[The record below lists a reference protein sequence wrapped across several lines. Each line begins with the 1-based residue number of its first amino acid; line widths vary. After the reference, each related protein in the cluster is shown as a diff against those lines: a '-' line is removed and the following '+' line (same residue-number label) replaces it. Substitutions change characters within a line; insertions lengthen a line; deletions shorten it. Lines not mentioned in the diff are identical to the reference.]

1 MSKFDKYKA
10 PKNIDTDYSS
20 NGRSSVFDKYR
31 SPKAVAKEPTPSF
44 LDRVGQF
51 GTGALSG
58 FSRAAMSEAADQ
70 ASSGVMEV
78 GGMAVPISEST
89 ALANIPQKGIEA
101 LESMKPR
108 ENDSLGNI
116 LYKAGEFGGA
126 TASMPLPSSV
136 GVNAARSAIG
146 GGSKSLLTKFA
157 KDIGTGSSIGAGSGV
172 MQEAGVDPLYADLIS
187 SIATPTAIVKSK
199 SLLNNF
205 TKPRQTLAKIPMKLM
220 GLTPKSMNIE
230 AAKAARDLGID
241 LPAAA
246 VTDSTLTG
254 LADQWVGKTPF
265 FGNRLKNK
273 YATTEAQTKNVLEDI
288 LDGTGPARTPEIEG
302 QIAGLYNKVATSLP
316 AEAKVLPI
324 NLKKAIDDIKIN
336 TAILSPD
343 EKSLLQSLETIKN
356 EIEPASKIVSQYG
369 PIKLPLQEYDVNKL
383 VGTKKSLNSII
394 KWDTDAGVKNQ
405 LKKIQKAISEDIK
418 EYGKTN
424 PEWYDAFKEADK
436 LYGDVAKR
444 EKLENILRHKAT
456 SDATESLSYN
466 TLAKAI
472 NNPKNTKSIKK
483 QLTPENFEKIQK
495 LGTVAKAMAIK
506 SKNIPNPS
514 GTAMTTAT
522 IAIVSGLFT
531 NPMATLSGSGI
542 GAVIG
547 AYGSSKLLTDKKFLD
562 LALKLA
568 ENPNNLATT
577 TALNHR
583 IKEITG
589 YSAVA
594 LSKNL
599 QEMNNNQ

>member
-1 MSKFDKYKA
+1 MSKFDKYRTGSK
-10 PKNIDTDYSS
+10 
-20 NGRSSVFDKYR
+20 FDKYR
-31 SPKAVAKEPTPSF
+31 SPKAVAKEPPPSF
-44 LDRVGQF
+44 LDRLGQL
-51 GTGALSG
+51 GKGALSG
-58 FSRAAMSEAADQ
+58 FMRSGLNEGADQ
-70 ASSGVMEV
+70 FGAGVMEV
-78 GGMAVPISEST
+78 APGVVAPILPESAEFMAKS
-89 ALANIPQKGIEA
+89 ANRGLEA
-101 LESMKPR
+101 LDSMKPR

-126 TASMPLPSSV
+126 TASLPLPTGASL
-136 GVNAARSAIG
+136 NAARSAIG

-172 MQEAGVDPLYADLIS
+172 LQEAGVDPLYADLMS
-187 SIATPTAIVKSK
+187 SLATPTAIVKSK

-205 TKPRQTLAKIPMKLM
+205 MKPKETLAKIPMKLM

-230 AAKAARDLGID
+230 AARAARDLGID

-246 VTDSTLTG
+246 VTDSKLTA
-254 LADQWVGKTPF
+254 LADQYVGKAPI
-265 FGNRLKNK
+265 FGNKLKNK
-273 YATTEAQTKNVLEDI
+273 YLLAEEQTQKVLSDI
-288 LDGTGPARTPEIEG
+288 LDEIGPSRTPEIEG

-316 AEAKVLPI
+316 EEAKVLPV
-324 NLKKAIDDIKIN
+324 NLKKAIDEIKIN

-405 LKKIQKAISEDIK
+405 LKKIQKAITRDIE
-418 EYGKTN
+418 EYGKSN

-444 EKLENILRHKAT
+444 ERLENILRHKAT
-456 SDATESLSYN
+456 NDATESLSYN
-466 TLAKAI
+466 ALAKAI
-472 NNPKNTKSIKK
+472 NNHKNSVSIRK
-483 QLTPENFEKIQK
+483 QLTPEVFKKIQQ
-495 LGTVAKAMAIK
+495 LGTVAKAMAVK

-514 GTAMTTAT
+514 GTATTGGISAAIFGLFYDPITTAKLL
-522 IAIVSGLFT
+522 GGGYG
-531 NPMATLSGSGI
+531 AT
-542 GAVIG
+542 
-547 AYGSSKLLTDKKFLD
+547 KLLTDKKFLD

-583 IKEITG
+583 ITELTG
-589 YSAVA
+589 YPAIA

-599 QEMNNNQ
+599 QEMNNTVE

>member
-1 MSKFDKYKA
+1 MSKFDKYRTGSK
-10 PKNIDTDYSS
+10 
-20 NGRSSVFDKYR
+20 FDKYR
-31 SPKAVAKEPTPSF
+31 NPKSVAKETPPSF
-44 LDRVGQF
+44 LDRLGQL
-51 GTGALSG
+51 GKGALSG
-58 FSRAAMSEAADQ
+58 FMRSGLAEGADQ
-70 ASSGVMEV
+70 FGAGVMEV
-78 GGMAVPISEST
+78 APGVVAPILPQSAEVMAKS
-89 ALANIPQKGIEA
+89 ANKGLEA
-101 LESMKPR
+101 LDAMKPK

-126 TASMPLPSSV
+126 TASMPLPTSA
-136 GVNAARSAIG
+136 GVNAAGSAIR

-187 SIATPTAIVKSK
+187 SVATPTAIIKSK

-205 TKPRQTLAKIPMKLM
+205 TKPRQTLAKIRMKLM
-220 GLTPKSMNIE
+220 GLTPKGMNIE
-230 AAKAARDLGID
+230 AARAARDLGID

-246 VTDSTLTG
+246 VTDSKLTA
-254 LADQWVGKTPF
+254 LADQYVGKAPI
-265 FGNRLKNK
+265 FGNKLKNK
-273 YATTEAQTKNVLEDI
+273 YTLAEEQTQKVLSDI
-288 LDGTGPARTPEIEG
+288 LDEIGPSRTPEVEG
-302 QIAGLYNKVATSLP
+302 HIAGLYDKVKTSLP
-316 AEAKVLPI
+316 ADAKVLPA
-324 NLKKAIDDIKIN
+324 NLKKAIDEIKIN

-405 LKKIQKAISEDIK
+405 LKKIQKAISRDIQ
-418 EYGKTN
+418 EYGKSN

-436 LYGDVAKR
+436 LYGDVARR
-444 EKLENILRHKAT
+444 EKLENILGHKAT
-456 SDATESLSYN
+456 NYATESLSYN
-466 TLAKAI
+466 ALAKAI
-472 NNPKNTKSIKK
+472 NNPKNSVSIRK
-483 QLTPENFEKIQK
+483 QLTPEVFKKIQK

-514 GTAMTTAT
+514 GTATTGGITA
-522 IAIVSGLFT
+522 AIFGLFYDPIT
-531 NPMATLSGSGI
+531 TTKLLGGGYGAT
-542 GAVIG
+542 
-547 AYGSSKLLTDKKFLD
+547 KLLTDKKFLD

-589 YSAVA
+589 YSAIA
-594 LSKNL
+594 LNKNL
-599 QEMNNNQ
+599 QEMNNLPE

>member
-1 MSKFDKYKA
+1 MSKFDKYRTGSK
-10 PKNIDTDYSS
+10 
-20 NGRSSVFDKYR
+20 FDKYR
-31 SPKAVAKEPTPSF
+31 GPKAVAKETSPSF

-51 GTGALSG
+51 GKGALSG
-58 FSRAAMSEAADQ
+58 FSRAAMQEAADQ

-101 LESMKPR
+101 LESMKPK

-126 TASMPLPSSV
+126 TASMPLPTSV
-136 GVNAARSAIG
+136 GVNAARSAIQG
-146 GGSKSLLTKFA
+146 GGKSLLTKFA

-187 SIATPTAIVKSK
+187 SVATPTAIVKSK

-246 VTDSTLTG
+246 VTDSKLTA
-254 LADQWVGKTPF
+254 LADQYVGKAPI
-265 FGNRLKNK
+265 FGNKLKNK
-273 YATTEAQTKNVLEDI
+273 YALAEEQTQKVLSDI
-288 LDGTGPARTPEIEG
+288 LDEIGPSRTPEIEG
-302 QIAGLYNKVATSLP
+302 HIAGLYNKVATSLP
-316 AEAKVLPI
+316 SDAKVLPV

-356 EIEPASKIVSQYG
+356 EIEPASKIISQYG

-405 LKKIQKAISEDIK
+405 LKKIQKAISRDI
-418 EYGKTN
+418 EQYGKSN

-444 EKLENILRHKAT
+444 ERLENILRHKAT

-472 NNPKNTKSIKK
+472 NNHKNTASIRK
-483 QLTPENFEKIQK
+483 QLTPETFEKIQK

-514 GTAMTTAT
+514 GTATTGGISAAIFGLFYDPITTAK
-522 IAIVSGLFT
+522 L
-531 NPMATLSGSGI
+531 L
-542 GAVIG
+542 GAG
-547 AYGSSKLLTDKKFLD
+547 YGTTKLLTDKKFLD

-583 IKEITG
+583 IKELTG
-589 YSAVA
+589 YPAIA
-594 LSKNL
+594 LNKNL
-599 QEMNNNQ
+599 QEMNNVPE

>member
-10 PKNIDTDYSS
+10 PKNIDRDQLPSQ
-20 NGRSSVFDKYR
+20 RSGVFDKYR
-31 SPKAVAKEPTPSF
+31 SPKAVAKEPSPSF
-44 LDRVGQF
+44 LDRLGQF
-51 GTGALSG
+51 GKGALAGFMRSG
-58 FSRAAMSEAADQ
+58 LAEGADQ
-70 ASSGVMEV
+70 FGAGVMEV
-78 GGMAVPISEST
+78 APGVVAPILPQSAEFMAKS
-89 ALANIPQKGIEA
+89 ANKG
-101 LESMKPR
+101 LESLDAMKPK

-126 TASMPLPSSV
+126 TASMPLPTSA
-136 GVNAARSAIG
+136 GVNVAGNAIRG
-146 GGSKSLLTKFA
+146 GGKSLLTKFA
-157 KDIGTGSSIGAGSGV
+157 KDVGTGSSIGAGSGV
-172 MQEAGVDPLYADLIS
+172 LQETGVDPLHADLIS
-187 SIATPTAIVKSK
+187 SVATPTAIVKSK

-205 TKPRQTLAKIPMKLM
+205 TKPRQTLAKIPMKIM

-246 VTDSTLTG
+246 VTDSKLTA
-254 LADQWVGKTPF
+254 LADQYVGKAPI
-265 FGNRLKNK
+265 FGNKLKNK
-273 YATTEAQTKNVLEDI
+273 YALAEEQTQKVLSDI
-288 LDGTGPARTPEIEG
+288 LDEIGPSRTPEIEG
-302 QIAGLYNKVATSLP
+302 HIAGLYNKVATSLP
-316 AEAKVLPI
+316 SDAKVLPV

-405 LKKIQKAISEDIK
+405 LKKIQKAISRDI
-418 EYGKTN
+418 EQYGKSN

-444 EKLENILRHKAT
+444 ERLENILRHKAT

-472 NNPKNTKSIKK
+472 NNHKNTASIRK
-483 QLTPENFEKIQK
+483 QLTPETFEKIQK

-514 GTAMTTAT
+514 GTATTGGISAAIFGLFYDPITTAK
-522 IAIVSGLFT
+522 L
-531 NPMATLSGSGI
+531 L
-542 GAVIG
+542 GAG
-547 AYGSSKLLTDKKFLD
+547 YGTTKLLTDKKFLD

-583 IKEITG
+583 IKELTG
-589 YSAVA
+589 YPAIA
-594 LSKNL
+594 LNKNL
-599 QEMNNNQ
+599 QEMNNVPE

>member
-10 PKNIDTDYSS
+10 PKNIDRDQLPSQ
-20 NGRSSVFDKYR
+20 RSGVFDKYR
-31 SPKAVAKEPTPSF
+31 SPKAVAKEKSPSF
-44 LDRVGQF
+44 LDRASQF
-51 GTGALSG
+51 GKGALSG
-58 FSRAAMSEAADQ
+58 FMRSGLAEGADQ
-70 ASSGVMEV
+70 FGAGVMEV
-78 GGMAVPISEST
+78 APGVVAPILPESAEVMSDT
-89 ALANIPQKGIEA
+89 TSKT
-101 LESMKPR
+101 LESLDAMKPK

-126 TASMPLPSSV
+126 TASMPLPTGASL
-136 GVNAARSAIG
+136 NAAGSAIRG
-146 GGSKSLLTKFA
+146 GGKSLLPKFA
-157 KDIGTGSSIGAGSGV
+157 KDIGTGSSIGGGSGV

-187 SIATPTAIVKSK
+187 SVATPTAIIKSK

-230 AAKAARDLGID
+230 AARAARDLGID

-246 VTDSTLTG
+246 VTDSKLTA
-254 LADQWVGKTPF
+254 LADQYVGKAPI
-265 FGNRLKNK
+265 FGNKLKNK
-273 YATTEAQTKNVLEDI
+273 YALAEEQTQKVLSDI
-288 LDGTGPARTPEIEG
+288 LDEIGPSRTPEIEG
-302 QIAGLYNKVATSLP
+302 HIAGLYNKVATSLP
-316 AEAKVLPI
+316 QEAKVLPV

-405 LKKIQKAISEDIK
+405 LKKIQKAISRDIQ
-418 EYGKTN
+418 EYGKSN

-436 LYGDVAKR
+436 LYGDVARR
-444 EKLENILRHKAT
+444 EKLENILGHKAT
-456 SDATESLSYN
+456 NYATDSLSYN
-466 TLAKAI
+466 ALAKAI
-472 NNPKNTKSIKK
+472 NNPKNSESIRK
-483 QLTPENFEKIQK
+483 QLTPETFKKIQK

-514 GTAMTTAT
+514 GTATTGGISAAIFGLFYDPITTAKLL
-522 IAIVSGLFT
+522 GGGYG
-531 NPMATLSGSGI
+531 AT
-542 GAVIG
+542 
-547 AYGSSKLLTDKKFLD
+547 KLLTDKKFLD

-583 IKEITG
+583 IKELTG
-589 YSAVA
+589 YPAIA

-599 QEMNNNQ
+599 QEMNNTAE

>member
-10 PKNIDTDYSS
+10 PKNIDRDQLPSQR
-20 NGRSSVFDKYR
+20 NGVFDKYR
-31 SPKAVAKEPTPSF
+31 SPKAVAKEPPPSF
-44 LDRVGQF
+44 LDRLGQL
-51 GTGALSG
+51 GKGALSG
-58 FSRAAMSEAADQ
+58 FSRTGLLEGADQ
-70 ASSGVMEV
+70 FGAGVMEV
-78 GGMAVPISEST
+78 APGVVAPILPESAEFMAKSASR
-89 ALANIPQKGIEA
+89 GIEA
-101 LESMKPR
+101 LDSMKPKD
-108 ENDSLGNI
+108 NDSLGNI

-126 TASMPLPSSV
+126 TASLPLPTGSSL
-136 GVNAARSAIG
+136 NAAGSAIRG
-146 GGSKSLLTKFA
+146 GGKSLLTKFA
-157 KDIGTGSSIGAGSGV
+157 KDIGTGSSIGAGSGL
-172 MQEAGVDPLYADLIS
+172 MQEAGVSPLYADLIS
-187 SIATPTAIVKSK
+187 SVATPTAIVKSK

-230 AAKAARDLGID
+230 AARAARDLGID

-246 VTDSTLTG
+246 VTDSKLTA
-254 LADQWVGKTPF
+254 LADQYMGKAPI
-265 FGNRLKNK
+265 FGNKLKNK
-273 YATTEAQTKNVLEDI
+273 YTLAEEQTQKALSDI
-288 LDGTGPARTPEIEG
+288 FDEIGPSRTPEIEG

-316 AEAKVLPI
+316 EEAKVLPI

-405 LKKIQKAISEDIK
+405 LKKIQKAISQDI
-418 EYGKTN
+418 EQYGKTN

-444 EKLENILRHKAT
+444 EKLENILGHKAT
-456 SDATESLSYN
+456 NYATDSLSYN
-466 TLAKAI
+466 ALAKAI
-472 NNPKNTKSIKK
+472 YNPKNSESIRK
-483 QLTPENFEKIQK
+483 QLTPETFKKIQK
-495 LGTVAKAMAIK
+495 LGTVAKAMAVK

-514 GTAMTTAT
+514 GTATTGGISAAIFGLFYDPITTAKLL
-522 IAIVSGLFT
+522 G
-531 NPMATLSGSGI
+531 GGY
-542 GAVIG
+542 GA
-547 AYGSSKLLTDKKFLD
+547 SRLLTDKKFLD

-568 ENPNNLATT
+568 ENHNNLATT

-589 YSAVA
+589 YPVIA

-599 QEMNNNQ
+599 QEMNNVPE

>member
-10 PKNIDTDYSS
+10 PKNIDRDQLPSQ
-20 NGRSSVFDKYR
+20 RSGVFDKYR
-31 SPKAVAKEPTPSF
+31 SPKAVAKEIPPSF
-44 LDRVGQF
+44 LDRLGQF
-51 GTGALSG
+51 GKGALSG
-58 FSRAAMSEAADQ
+58 FMRSGLAEGADQ
-70 ASSGVMEV
+70 FGAGVMEV
-78 GGMAVPISEST
+78 APGVVAPILPESAQVMSDT
-89 ALANIPQKGIEA
+89 TNKA
-101 LESMKPR
+101 LESLDSMKPK

-126 TASMPLPSSV
+126 TASFPLPTSA
-136 GVNAARSAIG
+136 GVNVAGNAIRG
-146 GGSKSLLTKFA
+146 GGKSLLTKFA

-172 MQEAGVDPLYADLIS
+172 MQEAGVDPLVSDLIS
-187 SIATPTAIVKSK
+187 SVATPTAIIKSK

-205 TKPRQTLAKIPMKLM
+205 TKPRQTLAKIPMKIM
-220 GLTPKSMNIE
+220 GLTPKSMNIA

-246 VTDSTLTG
+246 VTDSKLTA
-254 LADQWVGKTPF
+254 LADQYVGKAPI
-265 FGNRLKNK
+265 FGNKLKNK
-273 YATTEAQTKNVLEDI
+273 YALTEEQTQKVLSDI
-288 LDGTGPARTPEIEG
+288 LDEIGPSRTPEIEG
-302 QIAGLYNKVATSLP
+302 HIAGLYNKVATSLP
-316 AEAKVLPI
+316 QEAKVLPV

-405 LKKIQKAISEDIK
+405 LKKIQKAISRDIQ
-418 EYGKTN
+418 EYGKSN

-436 LYGDVAKR
+436 LYGDVARR
-444 EKLENILRHKAT
+444 EKLENILGHKAT
-456 SDATESLSYN
+456 NYATESLSYN
-466 TLAKAI
+466 ALAKAI
-472 NNPKNTKSIKK
+472 NNPKNSVSIRK
-483 QLTPENFEKIQK
+483 QLTPETFKKIQK
-495 LGTVAKAMAIK
+495 LGSVAKAMAVK

-514 GTAMTTAT
+514 GTATTGGISAAIFGLFYDPITTAKLL
-522 IAIVSGLFT
+522 GGGYG
-531 NPMATLSGSGI
+531 AT
-542 GAVIG
+542 
-547 AYGSSKLLTDKKFLD
+547 KLLTDKKFLD

-594 LSKNL
+594 LNKNL
-599 QEMNNNQ
+599 QEMNNTAE

>member
-20 NGRSSVFDKYR
+20 NGISSVFDKYR
-31 SPKAVAKEPTPSF
+31 SPKAVAKEPPPSF

-51 GTGALSG
+51 GKGALSG
-58 FSRAAMSEAADQ
+58 FMRSGLAEGADQ
-70 ASSGVMEV
+70 FGAGVMEV
-78 GGMAVPISEST
+78 APGVVAPI
-89 ALANIPQKGIEA
+89 LPQSAQVMSDTTNQA
-101 LESMKPR
+101 LESLDAMKPR
-108 ENDSLGNI
+108 DNDSLGNI

-126 TASMPLPSSV
+126 TASLPLPTST

-146 GGSKSLLTKFA
+146 GGGKSLLTKFA
-157 KDIGTGSSIGAGSGV
+157 KDIGTGSSIGAGSGL
-172 MQEAGVDPLYADLIS
+172 MQEAGIDPLYADLIS
-187 SIATPTAIVKSK
+187 SVATPTAIVKSK

-205 TKPRQTLAKIPMKLM
+205 TKPRETLAKIPMKLM

-246 VTDSTLTG
+246 VTDSKLTA
-254 LADQWVGKTPF
+254 LADQYVGKAPI
-265 FGNRLKNK
+265 FGNKLKNK
-273 YATTEAQTKNVLEDI
+273 YTLAEEQIQKVLSDI
-288 LDGTGPARTPEIEG
+288 FDEIGPSRTPEVEG
-302 QIAGLYNKVATSLP
+302 HIAGLYNKVATSLP
-316 AEAKVLPI
+316 QEAKVLPI

-356 EIEPASKIVSQYG
+356 EIEPASKIISQYG

-405 LKKIQKAISEDIK
+405 LKKIQKAISQDI
-418 EYGKTN
+418 EQYGKTN

-444 EKLENILRHKAT
+444 EKLENILGHKAT
-456 SDATESLSYN
+456 NYATDSLSYN
-466 TLAKAI
+466 ALAKAI
-472 NNPKNTKSIKK
+472 YNPKNSESIRK
-483 QLTPENFEKIQK
+483 QLTPETFKKIQK

-514 GTAMTTAT
+514 GTATTGGISAAIFGLFYDPITTAKLL
-522 IAIVSGLFT
+522 GGGYG
-531 NPMATLSGSGI
+531 AT
-542 GAVIG
+542 
-547 AYGSSKLLTDKKFLD
+547 KLLTDKKFLD

-583 IKEITG
+583 LKEITG

-599 QEMNNNQ
+599 REMNLQAE

>member
-1 MSKFDKYKA
+1 MSKFDKYRTGSK
-10 PKNIDTDYSS
+10 
-20 NGRSSVFDKYR
+20 FDKYR
-31 SPKAVAKEPTPSF
+31 NPKAVAKETPPSF

-51 GTGALSG
+51 GKGALSG
-58 FSRAAMSEAADQ
+58 FMRSGLLEGADQ
-70 ASSGVMEV
+70 FDAGVMEV
-78 GGMAVPISEST
+78 GGAAVPILPQSAEVMAKS
-89 ALANIPQKGIEA
+89 ANKGLEA
-101 LESMKPR
+101 LDSMKPR

-126 TASMPLPSSV
+126 TASMPLPT
-136 GVNAARSAIG
+136 GAAVNAAGNAIRG
-146 GGSKSLLTKFA
+146 GGKSLLTKFA
-157 KDIGTGSSIGAGSGV
+157 KDIRTGSSIGAGSGL
-172 MQEAGVDPLYADLIS
+172 MQEAGVDPLVSDLIS
-187 SIATPTAIVKSK
+187 SVATPSAIVKSK

-220 GLTPKSMNIE
+220 GLTPGSMNIE

-246 VTDSTLTG
+246 VTDSKLTA
-254 LADQWVGKTPF
+254 LADQYIGKAPI
-265 FGNRLKNK
+265 FGNKLKNK
-273 YATTEAQTKNVLEDI
+273 YLLAEEQTQKALSDI
-288 LDGTGPARTPEIEG
+288 FDEIGPPRTSEIEG
-302 QIAGLYNKVATSLP
+302 QIAGRYNKVATSLP
-316 AEAKVLPI
+316 QEAKVLPI

-356 EIEPASKIVSQYG
+356 EIEPASKIISQYG

-405 LKKIQKAISEDIK
+405 LKKIQKAISQDI
-418 EYGKTN
+418 EQYGKTN

-444 EKLENILRHKAT
+444 ERLENILGRKAT
-456 SDATESLSYN
+456 NYATDSLSYN
-466 TLAKAI
+466 ALAKSI
-472 NNPKNTKSIKK
+472 NDPKNTESIKK
-483 QLTPENFEKIQK
+483 QLTPDVFKKIQK

-514 GTAMTTAT
+514 GTATTGGISAAIFGLFYDPITTAKLL
-522 IAIVSGLFT
+522 G
-531 NPMATLSGSGI
+531 GGY
-542 GAVIG
+542 GA
-547 AYGSSKLLTDKKFLD
+547 SRLLTDKKFLD

-583 IKEITG
+583 ITELTG
-589 YSAVA
+589 YPAVA

-599 QEMNNNQ
+599 QEMNNTAE

>member
-10 PKNIDTDYSS
+10 PKNIDRDQLPSQR
-20 NGRSSVFDKYR
+20 NGVFDKYR
-31 SPKAVAKEPTPSF
+31 NPKAVAKEPPPSF

-51 GTGALSG
+51 GKGALSG

-89 ALANIPQKGIEA
+89 ALANIPQKGIESLDA
-101 LESMKPR
+101 MKPR

-126 TASMPLPSSV
+126 TASMPLPTSA
-136 GVNAARSAIG
+136 GVNAARGVLQG
-146 GGSKSLLTKFA
+146 GGKSLLTKFA
-157 KDIGTGSSIGAGSGV
+157 KDIGTGSSIGAGSGL
-172 MQEAGVDPLYADLIS
+172 MQQAGVDPLYADLVS
-187 SIATPTAIVKSK
+187 SVATPTAIVKSK

-205 TKPRQTLAKIPMKLM
+205 TKPKETLAKIPMKLM

-246 VTDSTLTG
+246 VTDSKLTA
-254 LADQWVGKTPF
+254 LADQYVGKAPI
-265 FGNRLKNK
+265 FGNKLKNK
-273 YATTEAQTKNVLEDI
+273 YTLAEEQTQKVLSDI
-288 LDGTGPARTPEIEG
+288 FDEIGPARTPEIET
-302 QIAGLYNKVATSLP
+302 QIAGLYDKVATSLP
-316 AEAKVLPI
+316 ADAKVLPV
-324 NLKKAIDDIKIN
+324 NFKKAVDDIKIN
-336 TAILSPD
+336 TAVLSPD
-343 EKSLLQSLETIKN
+343 ENSLLKSLETMKN
-356 EIEPASKIVSQYG
+356 EIEPASKVVNQYG
-369 PIKLPLQEYDVNKL
+369 LNIKLPLQEYNVDRL

-405 LKKIQKAISEDIK
+405 LKKIQKAISQDI
-418 EYGKTN
+418 EQYGKTN

-444 EKLENILRHKAT
+444 ERLENILRHKAT
-456 SDATESLSYN
+456 NDATESLSYN

-472 NNPKNTKSIKK
+472 NNHKNTASIRK
-483 QLTPENFEKIQK
+483 QLTPETFEKIQK

-514 GTAMTTAT
+514 GTATTGGISAAIFGLFYDPITTAK
-522 IAIVSGLFT
+522 L
-531 NPMATLSGSGI
+531 L
-542 GAVIG
+542 GAG
-547 AYGSSKLLTDKKFLD
+547 YGTTKLLTDKKFLD
-562 LALKLA
+562 LALKLT

-583 IKEITG
+583 LKEITG

-594 LSKNL
+594 LNKNL
-599 QEMNNNQ
+599 QDMNNTAE

>member
-10 PKNIDTDYSS
+10 PKNIDRDQLPSQ
-20 NGRSSVFDKYR
+20 RSGVFDKYR
-31 SPKAVAKEPTPSF
+31 SPKAVAKEPSPSF
-44 LDRVGQF
+44 LDRLGQF
-51 GTGALSG
+51 GKGALAG
-58 FSRAAMSEAADQ
+58 FSRSGLAEAADQ
-70 ASSGVMEV
+70 FGAGVMEV
-78 GGMAVPISEST
+78 APGVVAPILPESAQVMSDT
-89 ALANIPQKGIEA
+89 TNKA
-101 LESMKPR
+101 LESLDSMKPR

-126 TASMPLPSSV
+126 TASFPLPTGASL
-136 GVNAARSAIG
+136 NAAGSAIRG
-146 GGSKSLLTKFA
+146 GGKSLLSKFA

-187 SIATPTAIVKSK
+187 SVATPTAIIKSK

-230 AAKAARDLGID
+230 AARAARDLGID

-246 VTDSTLTG
+246 VTDSKLTA
-254 LADQWVGKTPF
+254 LADQYVGKAPI
-265 FGNRLKNK
+265 FGNKLKNK
-273 YATTEAQTKNVLEDI
+273 YALAEEQTQKVLSDI
-288 LDGTGPARTPEIEG
+288 FDEIGPSRTPEVEG
-302 QIAGLYNKVATSLP
+302 HIAGLYNKVATSLP
-316 AEAKVLPI
+316 LDAKVLPV

-405 LKKIQKAISEDIK
+405 LKKIQKAISQDIK
-418 EYGKTN
+418 EYGKSN

-436 LYGDVAKR
+436 LYGDVARR
-444 EKLENILRHKAT
+444 EKLENILGHKAT
-456 SDATESLSYN
+456 NYATESLSYN
-466 TLAKAI
+466 ALAKAI
-472 NNPKNTKSIKK
+472 NNPKNSVSIRK
-483 QLTPENFEKIQK
+483 QLTPETFKKIQK

-514 GTAMTTAT
+514 GTATTGGISAAIFGLFYDPITTAKLL
-522 IAIVSGLFT
+522 GGGYG
-531 NPMATLSGSGI
+531 AT
-542 GAVIG
+542 
-547 AYGSSKLLTDKKFLD
+547 KLLTDKKFLD

-583 IKEITG
+583 IKAITG

-594 LSKNL
+594 LNKNL
-599 QEMNNNQ
+599 QEMNNLPE

>member
-10 PKNIDTDYSS
+10 PKNINRDQLPIKT
-20 NGRSSVFDKYR
+20 SSVFDKY
-31 SPKAVAKEPTPSF
+31 SNPKAVAKEPPQSF
-44 LDRVGQF
+44 LDRLGQL
-51 GTGALSG
+51 GKGALSG
-58 FSRAAMSEAADQ
+58 FMRSGLLEGADQ
-70 ASSGVMEV
+70 FGAGVMEV
-78 GGMAVPISEST
+78 APGVVAPILPQSAEVMAKS
-89 ALANIPQKGIEA
+89 ANKGIEA
-101 LESMKPR
+101 LDAMKPKD
-108 ENDSLGNI
+108 NDSLGNI

-126 TASMPLPSSV
+126 TASFPLPSWP
-136 GVNAARSAIG
+136 GVNAARSAIQG
-146 GGSKSLLTKFA
+146 GGKSLLTKFA
-157 KDIGTGSSIGAGSGV
+157 KDIGTGSSIGGGSGV
-172 MQEAGVDPLYADLIS
+172 LQEAGVDPLVSDLIS
-187 SIATPTAIVKSK
+187 SVATPTAIVKGK

-205 TKPRQTLAKIPMKLM
+205 TKPKETLAKIPMKLM
-220 GLTPKSMNIE
+220 GLTPGSMNIE

-241 LPAAA
+241 LPTAA
-246 VTDSTLTG
+246 VTDSKLTA
-254 LADQWVGKTPF
+254 LADQYLGKAPI
-265 FGNRLKNK
+265 FGNKLKNK
-273 YATTEAQTKNVLEDI
+273 YTLAEEQTQKALSDI
-288 LDGTGPARTPEIEG
+288 FDEIGPPRTPEIEG
-302 QIAGLYNKVATSLP
+302 QIAGLYSKVATSLP
-316 AEAKVLPI
+316 LEAKVLPA

-336 TAILSPD
+336 TAILSSD

-405 LKKIQKAISEDIK
+405 LKKIQKAISQDIK

-444 EKLENILRHKAT
+444 ERLENILGRKAT
-456 SDATESLSYN
+456 NYATDSLSYN
-466 TLAKAI
+466 ALAKSI
-472 NNPKNTKSIKK
+472 NDPKNTESIKK
-483 QLTPENFEKIQK
+483 QLTPDVFKKIQK

-514 GTAMTTAT
+514 GTATTGGISAAIFGLFYDPITTAKLL
-522 IAIVSGLFT
+522 G
-531 NPMATLSGSGI
+531 GGY
-542 GAVIG
+542 GA
-547 AYGSSKLLTDKKFLD
+547 SRLLTDKKFLD

-583 IKEITG
+583 ITELTG
-589 YSAVA
+589 YPAVA

-599 QEMNNNQ
+599 QEMNNTAE

>member
-10 PKNIDTDYSS
+10 PKNIDRDQLPSQR
-20 NGRSSVFDKYR
+20 NGVFDKYR
-31 SPKAVAKEPTPSF
+31 SPKAVAKEPPQSF
-44 LDRVGQF
+44 LDRLGQL
-51 GTGALSG
+51 GKGALSG
-58 FSRAAMSEAADQ
+58 FMRSGLMEGADQ
-70 ASSGVMEV
+70 FGSGVMEV
-78 GGMAVPISEST
+78 APGVVAPILPESAEFMAKS
-89 ALANIPQKGIEA
+89 ANRGLEA
-101 LESMKPR
+101 LESMKPK

-126 TASMPLPSSV
+126 TASMPLPTSV
-136 GVNAARSAIG
+136 GVNAARSAIQG
-146 GGSKSLLTKFA
+146 GGKSLLTKFA
-157 KDIGTGSSIGAGSGV
+157 KDIGTGSSIGGGSGV
-172 MQEAGVDPLYADLIS
+172 LQEAGVDPLVSDLIS
-187 SIATPTAIVKSK
+187 SVATPTAIVKSK

-205 TKPRQTLAKIPMKLM
+205 TKPRQALAKIPMKLM
-220 GLTPKSMNIE
+220 GLTPGSMNIE

-246 VTDSTLTG
+246 VTDSKLTA
-254 LADQWVGKTPF
+254 LADQYMGKAPI
-265 FGNRLKNK
+265 FGNKLKNK
-273 YATTEAQTKNVLEDI
+273 YLLAEEQTQKALSDI
-288 LDGTGPARTPEIEG
+288 FDEIGPARTPEIEG
-302 QIAGLYNKVATSLP
+302 QIAGRYNKVATSLP
-316 AEAKVLPI
+316 LEAKVLPI
-324 NLKKAIDDIKIN
+324 NLKKAIDEIKIN

-356 EIEPASKIVSQYG
+356 EIEPASKIISQYG

-405 LKKIQKAISEDIK
+405 LKKIQKAISQDIK

-444 EKLENILRHKAT
+444 EKLENILGRKAT
-456 SDATESLSYN
+456 NYATDSLSYN
-466 TLAKAI
+466 ALAKSI
-472 NNPKNTKSIKK
+472 NDPKNTESIKK
-483 QLTPENFEKIQK
+483 QLTPDVFKKIQK

-514 GTAMTTAT
+514 GTATTGGISAAIFGLFYDPITTAKLL
-522 IAIVSGLFT
+522 G
-531 NPMATLSGSGI
+531 GGY
-542 GAVIG
+542 GA
-547 AYGSSKLLTDKKFLD
+547 SRLLTDKKFLD

-583 IKEITG
+583 LKEITG
-589 YSAVA
+589 YSAIA

-599 QEMNNNQ
+599 QEMNNVPE

>member
-1 MSKFDKYKA
+1 M
-10 PKNIDTDYSS
+10 
-20 NGRSSVFDKYR
+20 
-31 SPKAVAKEPTPSF
+31 AKEMSSLEGLRAKPLQNLEGLRIKPVRPRKESPSF
-44 LDRVGQF
+44 LDRLGQL
-51 GTGALSG
+51 GKGALSG
-58 FSRAAMSEAADQ
+58 FMRSGLNEGADQ
-70 ASSGVMEV
+70 FGAGVMEV
-78 GGMAVPISEST
+78 APGVVAPILPQSAEVMAKSASR
-89 ALANIPQKGIEA
+89 G
-101 LESMKPR
+101 LESLDAMKPKD
-108 ENDSLGNI
+108 NDSLGNI

-126 TASMPLPSSV
+126 TASMPLPTSA
-136 GVNAARSAIG
+136 GVNAARSAIQG
-146 GGSKSLLTKFA
+146 GGKSLLTRFA

-172 MQEAGVDPLYADLIS
+172 LQEAGVDPLVSDLIS
-187 SIATPTAIVKSK
+187 SVATPTAIVKSK

-205 TKPRQTLAKIPMKLM
+205 TKPKETLAKIPMKLM
-220 GLTPKSMNIE
+220 GLTPGSMNIE

-246 VTDSTLTG
+246 VTDSKLTA
-254 LADQWVGKTPF
+254 LADQYMGKAPI
-265 FGNRLKNK
+265 FGNKLKNK
-273 YATTEAQTKNVLEDI
+273 YTLAEEQTQKALSDI
-288 LDGTGPARTPEIEG
+288 FDEIGPARTPEIEG

-316 AEAKVLPI
+316 LEAKVLPV

-356 EIEPASKIVSQYG
+356 EIEPASKIISQYG

-405 LKKIQKAISEDIK
+405 LKKIQKAISQDIK

-424 PEWYDAFKEADK
+424 PEWYDAFQEADK
-436 LYGDVAKR
+436 LYGNVAKR

-472 NNPKNTKSIKK
+472 NNHKNTASIRK
-483 QLTPENFEKIQK
+483 QLTPETFEKIKK

-514 GTAMTTAT
+514 GTATTGGISAAIFGLFYDPITTAKLL
-522 IAIVSGLFT
+522 G
-531 NPMATLSGSGI
+531 GGY
-542 GAVIG
+542 GA
-547 AYGSSKLLTDKKFLD
+547 SKLLTDKKFLD

-568 ENPNNLATT
+568 ENPNNLTTT

-583 IKEITG
+583 IKELSG
-589 YSAVA
+589 YSAIA
-594 LSKNL
+594 LNKNL
-599 QEMNNNQ
+599 EAINNAAE

>member
-1 MSKFDKYKA
+1 MSKFDKYRTGSK
-10 PKNIDTDYSS
+10 
-20 NGRSSVFDKYR
+20 FDKYR
-31 SPKAVAKEPTPSF
+31 SPKAVAKEPPPSF
-44 LDRVGQF
+44 LDRLGQL
-51 GTGALSG
+51 GKGVLSG
-58 FSRAAMSEAADQ
+58 FSRAAMQEAADQ

-101 LESMKPR
+101 LDSMKPR

-136 GVNAARSAIG
+136 GVNAAGSAIQG
-146 GGSKSLLTKFA
+146 GGKSLLTKFA
-157 KDIGTGSSIGAGSGV
+157 KDIGTASSIGAGSGV

-187 SIATPTAIVKSK
+187 SVATPTAIVKSK

-205 TKPRQTLAKIPMKLM
+205 TKPKETLAKIPMKLM
-220 GLTPKSMNIE
+220 GLTPKGMNIE
-230 AAKAARDLGID
+230 AARAARDLGID

-246 VTDSTLTG
+246 VTDSKLTA
-254 LADQWVGKTPF
+254 LADQYMGKAPI
-265 FGNRLKNK
+265 FGNKLKNK
-273 YATTEAQTKNVLEDI
+273 YTLAEEQTQKVLSDI
-288 LDGTGPARTPEIEG
+288 FDEIGPARTPEIEG
-302 QIAGLYNKVATSLP
+302 HIAGLYNKVATSLP
-316 AEAKVLPI
+316 AEAKVLPA
-324 NLKKAIDDIKIN
+324 NLKKAIDEIKIN

-405 LKKIQKAISEDIK
+405 LKKIQKAISQDIK

-444 EKLENILRHKAT
+444 EKLENILGHKAT
-456 SDATESLSYN
+456 NYATDSLSYN
-466 TLAKAI
+466 ALAKAI
-472 NNPKNTKSIKK
+472 YNPKNTESIKK
-483 QLTPENFEKIQK
+483 QLTPDVFKKIQK

-514 GTAMTTAT
+514 GTATTGGISAAIFGLFYDPITTAKLL
-522 IAIVSGLFT
+522 G
-531 NPMATLSGSGI
+531 GGY
-542 GAVIG
+542 GA
-547 AYGSSKLLTDKKFLD
+547 SRLLTDKKFLD

-583 IKEITG
+583 LKEITG

-599 QEMNNNQ
+599 QEMNNVPE

>member
-1 MSKFDKYKA
+1 MNKFDKYKA

-20 NGRSSVFDKYR
+20 DKRSSVFDKYR

-51 GTGALSG
+51 GKGALSG

-146 GGSKSLLTKFA
+146 GGGKSLLTRFA
-157 KDIGTGSSIGAGSGV
+157 KDIGTGSGIGAGSGV

-187 SIATPTAIVKSK
+187 SVATPTAIVKSK

-205 TKPRQTLAKIPMKLM
+205 TKPKETLAKIPMKLM

-230 AAKAARDLGID
+230 AARAARDLGID

-246 VTDSTLTG
+246 VTDSKLTA
-254 LADQWVGKTPF
+254 LADQYVGKAPI
-265 FGNRLKNK
+265 FGNKLKNK
-273 YATTEAQTKNVLEDI
+273 YTLAEEQTQKALSDI
-288 LDGTGPARTPEIEG
+288 FDEIGPARTPEIEG

-316 AEAKVLPI
+316 EEAKVLPI

-356 EIEPASKIVSQYG
+356 EIEPASKIISQYG

-405 LKKIQKAISEDIK
+405 LKKIQKAISQDIK

-444 EKLENILRHKAT
+444 EKLENILGRKST
-456 SDATESLSYN
+456 NYATESLSYN
-466 TLAKAI
+466 ALAKAI
-472 NNPKNTKSIKK
+472 NDPKNTASIRK
-483 QLTPENFEKIQK
+483 QLTPETFEKIQK

-514 GTAMTTAT
+514 GTATTGGISAAIFGLFYDPITTAKLL
-522 IAIVSGLFT
+522 GGGYG
-531 NPMATLSGSGI
+531 AT
-542 GAVIG
+542 
-547 AYGSSKLLTDKKFLD
+547 KLLTDKKFLD

-589 YSAVA
+589 YPAIA

-599 QEMNNNQ
+599 QEMNNTAE

>member
-1 MSKFDKYKA
+1 MSKFDKYRTGSK
-10 PKNIDTDYSS
+10 
-20 NGRSSVFDKYR
+20 FDKYR
-31 SPKAVAKEPTPSF
+31 SPKAVAKEPPPSF
-44 LDRVGQF
+44 LDRLGQL
-51 GTGALSG
+51 GKGALSG
-58 FSRAAMSEAADQ
+58 FSRAAMQEAADQ

-101 LESMKPR
+101 LDAMKPR

-126 TASMPLPSSV
+126 TASFPLPTGASL
-136 GVNAARSAIG
+136 NAARGAIG
-146 GGSKSLLTKFA
+146 GGKSLLTKFA
-157 KDIGTGSSIGAGSGV
+157 KDVGTGSSIGVGSGV
-172 MQEAGVDPLYADLIS
+172 MQQAGVDPLHADLIS
-187 SIATPTAIVKSK
+187 SVATPTAIVKSK

-205 TKPRQTLAKIPMKLM
+205 TKPRETLAKIPMKLM

-230 AAKAARDLGID
+230 AARAARDLGID

-246 VTDSTLTG
+246 VTDSKLTA
-254 LADQWVGKTPF
+254 LADQYVGKAPI
-265 FGNRLKNK
+265 FGNKLKNK
-273 YATTEAQTKNVLEDI
+273 YTLAEEQTQKVLSDI
-288 LDGTGPARTPEIEG
+288 FDEIGPARTPEIEG
-302 QIAGLYNKVATSLP
+302 HIAGLYNKVATSLP
-316 AEAKVLPI
+316 AEAKVLPA

-356 EIEPASKIVSQYG
+356 EIEPASKIISQYG

-405 LKKIQKAISEDIK
+405 LKKIQKAISRDI
-418 EYGKTN
+418 EQYGKSN

-444 EKLENILRHKAT
+444 ERLENILRHKAT

-472 NNPKNTKSIKK
+472 NNHKNTASIRK
-483 QLTPENFEKIQK
+483 QLTPETFEKIQK

-514 GTAMTTAT
+514 GTATTGGISAAIFGLFYDPITTAK
-522 IAIVSGLFT
+522 L
-531 NPMATLSGSGI
+531 L
-542 GAVIG
+542 GAG
-547 AYGSSKLLTDKKFLD
+547 YGTTKLLTDKKFLD

-583 IKEITG
+583 IKELTG
-589 YSAVA
+589 YPAIA

-599 QEMNNNQ
+599 QEMNNVPE